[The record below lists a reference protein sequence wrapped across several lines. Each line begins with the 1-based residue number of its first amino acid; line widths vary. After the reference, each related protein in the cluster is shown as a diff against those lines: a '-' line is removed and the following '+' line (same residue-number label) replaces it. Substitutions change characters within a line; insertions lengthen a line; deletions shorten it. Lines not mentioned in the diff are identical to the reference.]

1 MLSSPLEFSLSFK
14 FHKAL
19 LLLFWTVITL
29 NFTHIFTLSSSTI
42 HFLLHY
48 CGIIFLLKKLFNISY
63 VGLLDTI
70 YISFCVSKNVFVFP
84 SFLNIS
90 AVYKILDLVIHVKN
104 VISFSCFHCFTWE
117 VSLRYCWSL
126 NIFSDFKISLLSFV
140 FSIFTNIFLNCDFI
154 YFL

>member
-90 AVYKILDLVIHVKN
+90 AVYKILDLELFMLKM
-104 VISFSCFHCFTWE
+104 SFHFLVFIVLLEKSAYDIVE
-117 VSLRYCWSL
+117 VWIFFLTLRFPFYPLFSAFL
-126 NIFSDFKISLLSFV
+126 LIFS
-140 FSIFTNIFLNCDFI
+140 
-154 YFL
+154 